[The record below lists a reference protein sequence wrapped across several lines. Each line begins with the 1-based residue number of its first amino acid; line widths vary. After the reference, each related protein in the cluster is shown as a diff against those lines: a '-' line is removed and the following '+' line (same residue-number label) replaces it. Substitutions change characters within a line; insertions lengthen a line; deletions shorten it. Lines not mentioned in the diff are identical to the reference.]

1 MFVPLGAIITLINSV
16 TIYEGIYIL
25 TYIAYLVIMS
35 AVLCK
40 GNILNKIFISFF
52 TVVLIIIINILVLTI
67 FSNLFKESI
76 YNLIVSEYPLRLSIL
91 FITKFLFFLVTQMIL
106 SLQREET
113 SLNKTEWTLM
123 LTIFVISLALATTM
137 FKFVLTFEDYNDYL
151 LGLCILEI
159 MLIDIISYYLINVI
173 SRKNREQEVSS
184 MTKLQL
190 EQQEYFVNETK
201 KNFEEMSQIR
211 HDTKNYLL
219 CIEEL
224 LKDNNTDEAIRYIQA
239 LKEEKLS
246 NTRKYVN
253 THSDVVNAIIN
264 SKFSKCQDNNIAIDY
279 NITGDFSNVSD
290 VDISILLSNLL
301 DNSIE
306 ACLKCNIDTT
316 QKIFISICDEKGY
329 LHIVV
334 KNTIKKSVLERNPTL
349 KTTKSNNKY
358 HGFGTLTIR
367 DIVNKYDG
375 SIDVYERNLEFFSDI
390 LLKTVK

>member
-1 MFVPLGAIITLINSV
+1 
-16 TIYEGIYIL
+16 
-25 TYIAYLVIMS
+25 
-35 AVLCK
+35 
-40 GNILNKIFISFF
+40 
-52 TVVLIIIINILVLTI
+52 
-67 FSNLFKESI
+67 
-76 YNLIVSEYPLRLSIL
+76 
-91 FITKFLFFLVTQMIL
+91 
-106 SLQREET
+106 
-113 SLNKTEWTLM
+113 
-123 LTIFVISLALATTM
+123 
-137 FKFVLTFEDYNDYL
+137 
-151 LGLCILEI
+151 
-159 MLIDIISYYLINVI
+159 
-173 SRKNREQEVSS
+173 

>member
-1 MFVPLGAIITLINSV
+1 
-16 TIYEGIYIL
+16 
-25 TYIAYLVIMS
+25 
-35 AVLCK
+35 
-40 GNILNKIFISFF
+40 
-52 TVVLIIIINILVLTI
+52 
-67 FSNLFKESI
+67 
-76 YNLIVSEYPLRLSIL
+76 
-91 FITKFLFFLVTQMIL
+91 
-106 SLQREET
+106 
-113 SLNKTEWTLM
+113 
-123 LTIFVISLALATTM
+123 
-137 FKFVLTFEDYNDYL
+137 
-151 LGLCILEI
+151 
-159 MLIDIISYYLINVI
+159 
-173 SRKNREQEVSS
+173 

-316 QKIFISICDEKGY
+316 PKIFISICDEKGY